1 VHLVVIALLTLMT
14 LEHLYFLYLEM
25 FGWTSPATQ
34 KAFGITAEFATASK
48 TLAANQGLYNG
59 FLAAGCL
66 WAILAPAHLSIELTI
81 FFSACIIVAG
91 VYGGLTVS
99 RKILYIQALPALLC
113 LIAVHIFPGFS

>member
-1 VHLVVIALLTLMT
+1 MHVVVIVLLVVMT

-25 FGWTSPATQ
+25 FRWTAPATQ
-34 KAFGITAEFATASK
+34 KAFGITAEFAMASK

-113 LIAVHIFPGFS
+113 LIAVHIFPGFA